1 MTSMLK
7 LNEVLNELHASA
19 GQVMAQD
26 AAGFQAVIEGIDE
39 VKALFA
45 ADLETLKTITFDR
58 LNALMVV
65 VTDVQSVSTQGH
77 QALIDGP
84 TEMTLGVQK

>member
-1 MTSMLK
+1 MSNMLK
-7 LNEVLNELHASA
+7 LNEVLNELHAGA

-65 VTDVQSVSTQGH
+65 VTDVRAVSAQGH

-84 TEMTLGVQK
+84 TEMTPPV